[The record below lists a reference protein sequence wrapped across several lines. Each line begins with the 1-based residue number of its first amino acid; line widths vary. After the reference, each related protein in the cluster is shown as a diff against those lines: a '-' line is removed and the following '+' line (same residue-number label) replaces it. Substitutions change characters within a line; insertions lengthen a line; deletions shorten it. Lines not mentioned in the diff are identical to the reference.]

1 MQNWKSYEAVER
13 FNRLKGLIGR
23 AEMSEVMKMNMSAAV
38 DRSLP
43 LSESARV
50 INRQSQNKELNVEKV
65 AQDFESF
72 LIFTMMKEMGK
83 ATHTSK
89 KSFAEETYMTL
100 MYEKVADYLSKKGLG
115 IKDMLV
121 KYMDDRNI
129 KVLKEKG
136 DNSDK

>member
-1 MQNWKSYEAVER
+1 
-13 FNRLKGLIGR
+13 
-23 AEMSEVMKMNMSAAV
+23 MSDGIKMNLSTTV
-38 DRSLP
+38 QSSLFATNG
-43 LSESARV
+43 ARV
-50 INRQSQNKELNVEKV
+50 INRESQSKELNVEKV

-72 LIFTMMKEMGK
+72 MIFTMMKEMEKTTCG
-83 ATHTSK
+83 SK
-89 KSFAEETYMTL
+89 KNYAEQTYMTL

-136 DNSDK
+136 DNIVK